1 MDVQQKNKTF
11 YKVKINR
18 RVFIILDLYLV
29 GLLNIN
35 GNAEIIN
42 KVVMFSFAYLYEK
55 KIVKPAIDMLETEI
69 KNVE

>member
-1 MDVQQKNKTF
+1 
-11 YKVKINR
+11 
-18 RVFIILDLYLV
+18 V